1 MAWHTALEEKSMR
14 ICMAGACG
22 RMGRRILEMAAA
34 ADNVEIGGAFDI
46 ADNAGTEIVAGLE
59 CGKPVR
65 VSVGGGV
72 SSELAKS
79 DVLIDF
85 TAPTACVEN
94 ARIAAAAGVPV
105 VIGTTGLNGDQISEL
120 RRCAGQVAV
129 VHAPNMSIGVNLLFK
144 LTSEVAA
151 ILGPEYNVEIV
162 EVHHNQKKDSP
173 SGTAVRLAERAAGA
187 LGWDYATDTTH
198 GREGIVG
205 ARPQRQIG
213 MHAVRGGDVV
223 GDHTVSFIGPGERV
237 ELTHKADNRD
247 NFARGALVAARFA
260 VSAKQ
265 GFYDMQDV
273 LGLK

>member
-1 MAWHTALEEKSMR
+1 MR

-34 ADNVEIGGAFDI
+34 ADDVEIGGGFDI
-46 ADNAGTEIVAGLE
+46 AENAGSEIVAGLE

-65 VSVGGGV
+65 LTVGGDV
-72 SSELAKS
+72 SSELANS

-94 ARIAAAAGVPV
+94 ARAAMLAGVPV
-105 VIGTTGLNGDQISEL
+105 VIGTTGLNEAQIAEL
-120 RRCAGQVAV
+120 RRFAEQVAV

-173 SGTAVRLAERAAGA
+173 SGTAVRLAERAAEA
-187 LGWDYATDTTH
+187 LGWDYATDTAH

-237 ELTHKADNRD
+237 ELVHRAHNRD
-247 NFARGALVAARFA
+247 NFARGSLVAARFA
-260 VSAKQ
+260 VKA
-265 GFYDMQDV
+265 GPGLYDMQDV